1 MEFETLLEGVESDDD
16 KTLLTDWFVRDDN
29 IVPPV
34 YQLTPIRQ
42 KLPDYAN
49 DEDPE
54 LKKKVM
60 DFIYKFLHQFIPFL
74 NSSPSAA
81 YMRQWTGPA

>member
-1 MEFETLLEGVESDDD
+1 MESDDD

-34 YQLTPIRQ
+34 YQLSPIRE

-60 DFIYKFLHQFIPFL
+60 GLIWLVLFVYFLSHLWNNGMDFW
-74 NSSPSAA
+74 
-81 YMRQWTGPA
+81 QWGIDGVRNRASI

>member
-1 MEFETLLEGVESDDD
+1 MESDDD

-34 YQLTPIRQ
+34 YQLSPIRE

-60 DFIYKFLHQFIPFL
+60 GLIWLILFVYFLSHLWNHGMDFW
-74 NSSPSAA
+74 
-81 YMRQWTGPA
+81 QWGIDGVRNRASI